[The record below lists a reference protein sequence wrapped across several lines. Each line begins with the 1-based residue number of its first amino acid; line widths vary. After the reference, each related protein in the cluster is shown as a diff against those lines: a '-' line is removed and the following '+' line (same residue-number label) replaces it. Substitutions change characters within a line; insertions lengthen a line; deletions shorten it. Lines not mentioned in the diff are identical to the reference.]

1 MPKGPTVSGLGFLP
15 QSGADRAEN
24 IMMNEAVDWREWMR
38 GLGRQERRVRE
49 FLGLSQEQLA
59 RLAGVSQGAVSRLE
73 AGRGLATPMLVVLKI
88 NLALR
93 RALRDVDP
101 SLLNDDLRRV
111 LQIEE
116 RISPRIG
123 DVGFEALPDT

>member
-1 MPKGPTVSGLGFLP
+1 
-15 QSGADRAEN
+15 
-24 IMMNEAVDWREWMR
+24 
-38 GLGRQERRVRE
+38 
-49 FLGLSQEQLA
+49 
-59 RLAGVSQGAVSRLE
+59 
-73 AGRGLATPMLVVLKI
+73 MLVVLKI

-123 DVGFEALPDT
+123 DVGFDALPVTKDPNLEEVVRLYRRLPERQRHTFLSVVRAAAQALASSSAKNEQNS